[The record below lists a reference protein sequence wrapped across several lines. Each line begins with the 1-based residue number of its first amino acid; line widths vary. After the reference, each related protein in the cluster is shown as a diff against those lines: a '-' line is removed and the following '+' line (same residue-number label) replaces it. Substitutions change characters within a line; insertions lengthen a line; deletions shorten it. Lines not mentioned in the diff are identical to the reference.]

1 MSKPHKPNKKFD
13 ELMKIATDD
22 KYGMM
27 LAPMPAQTALDI
39 LVSYLLGED
48 WYLAASMSEE
58 QANTEAVL
66 EILYRHSKQYR
77 KDLRRYLKEMEEK
90 KNE

>member
-1 MSKPHKPNKKFD
+1 MSQPYKPNKKFD
-13 ELMKIATDD
+13 ELVKIATDH
-22 KYGMM
+22 KHGMM

-58 QANTEAVL
+58 QANAEAVL
-66 EILYRHSKQYR
+66 MILYGYSKQYR
-77 KDLRRYLKEMEEK
+77 KDLRHYEKEMEEK
-90 KNE
+90 K

>member
-1 MSKPHKPNKKFD
+1 
-13 ELMKIATDD
+13 MKIATDD

-48 WYLAASMSEE
+48 WYVAASMSGE
-58 QANTEAVL
+58 QANAEAVL
-66 EILYRHSKQYR
+66 MILYGYSKQYR
-77 KDLRRYLKEMEEK
+77 KDLRHYLKEMEETE
-90 KNE
+90 NE